1 MTQKTVLCK
10 TPAEQWLI
18 LCLLLPG
25 LPQAE
30 FLDQVKRKNKK
41 KNQTAKTP
49 KEHLTVQE
57 MLLPLIVTAKSSR
70 CEKTSP
76 PGLSSNFVISRIK
89 KKGRNHNNF
98 SF

>member
-41 KNQTAKTP
+41 KKNQTAKTP

-57 MLLPLIVTAKSSR
+57 MLPPLIVTAKSSR

-89 KKGRNHNNF
+89 KRKK
-98 SF
+98 S